1 MLLGN
6 NDKGDSMADLL
17 EIFSTNINNLM
28 KSRGENIKELS
39 LSINTPYTTVSN
51 WVHGKKMARAGGL
64 QDLSRHYHVPL
75 SYLTTE
81 HSKELNNE
89 KSHEYNYFDTSL
101 SAGMLT
107 TVDPFTSENVKKITL
122 SDCIMGKYA
131 GNDRIFIT
139 YINGES
145 MNRIMPNRSLIA
157 IKKYDSISD
166 LNDGDIVAFSDADE
180 MCVKQFYNDYKSK
193 IYSFM
198 PNSTDST
205 FKPINYR
212 WEDAQEIIII
222 GKIVTY
228 VVNI

>member
-1 MLLGN
+1 
-6 NDKGDSMADLL
+6 MADLL

-64 QDLSRHYHVPL
+64 QDLSKHYHVPL

-89 KSHEYNYFDTSL
+89 KSHDYNFFDAGL
-101 SAGMLT
+101 SAGVLT
-107 TVDPFTSENVKKITL
+107 AIDPFTSEDVKKITI

-131 GNDRIFIT
+131 GDQEIFLT

-145 MNRIMPNRSLIA
+145 MNRIMPNHSLVA
-157 IKKYDSISD
+157 IKKYDSVVD
-166 LNDGDIVAFSDADE
+166 LKDGDIVVFQEEGD
-180 MCVKQFYNDYKSK
+180 MCIKQFYNDYKSK

-212 WEDAQEIIII
+212 WEDAAEIDII
-222 GKIVTY
+222 GKVVIY
-228 VVNI
+228 VVVM

>member
-1 MLLGN
+1 
-6 NDKGDSMADLL
+6 MADLL

-64 QDLSRHYHVPL
+64 QDLSKHYHVPL

-89 KSHEYNYFDTSL
+89 KSHDYNFFDAGL
-101 SAGMLT
+101 SAGVLT
-107 TVDPFTSENVKKITL
+107 AIDPFTSEDVKKITI
-122 SDCIMGKYA
+122 SDCIMDKYA
-131 GNDRIFIT
+131 GDQEIFLT

-145 MNRIMPNRSLIA
+145 MNRIMPNHSLVA
-157 IKKYDSISD
+157 IKKYDSVVD
-166 LNDGDIVAFSDADE
+166 LKDGDIVVFQEEGD
-180 MCVKQFYNDYKSK
+180 MCIKQFYNDYKSK

-212 WEDAQEIIII
+212 WEDAAEIDII
-222 GKIVTY
+222 GKVVIY
-228 VVNI
+228 VVVM

>member
-1 MLLGN
+1 
-6 NDKGDSMADLL
+6 MADLL
-17 EIFSTNINNLM
+17 KIFSTNINNLM

-39 LSINTPYTTVSN
+39 LSINTAYTTVSN

-89 KSHEYNYFDTSL
+89 ESHDYNFFDTDL

-107 TVDPFTSENVKKITL
+107 SVNPFTSENVKKITL
-122 SDCIMGKYA
+122 SDCIMDKYA

-145 MNRIMPNRSLIA
+145 MNRILPNRSLIA

-166 LNDGDIVAFSDADE
+166 LCDGDIVAFSDAGE
-180 MCVKQFYNDYKSK
+180 MCVKQFYKDYKSRT
-193 IYSFM
+193 YSFS

-205 FKPINYR
+205 FTSMIYR
-212 WEDAQEIIII
+212 WEDAQDINII
-222 GKIVTY
+222 GKVVTY